1 MRLLLDTKCEAI
13 ENFKALMALN
23 NLASQNVSMKKRI
36 PKDHK
41 LITKFITKWSTLIYN
56 IAMDAV
62 KTVTMTSGEKKEID
76 VKLAVI
82 INT

>member
-1 MRLLLDTKCEAI
+1 
-13 ENFKALMALN
+13 MALS
-23 NLASQNVSMKKRI
+23 NLASQKENTRKRI
-36 PKDHK
+36 LKDANVTQYIENYGFEDHK